1 MTTSE
6 ASPRAP
12 VDREALPTLLVVD
25 DEEGPRQSLRMV
37 FRHDFDVHAF
47 ERGDQAVAF
56 ARSRPVHVAI
66 LDIRMAGMSGIDV
79 LRALK
84 EADPATE
91 VVLLTAYET
100 LDTARQALRLGA
112 CDYLSKPFDLSGVR
126 ESVARALHF
135 RRISESI
142 ADTNGR
148 LQGLA
153 GQLHDVAAREEMART
168 TTEICAGA
176 LHDINNPLTVITCY
190 LDLLNGKL
198 KGASSLHGADLQF
211 VRDNLGL
218 LAKHVDNCRAI
229 TRRYLRFA
237 NYKVNTAAGAMVN
250 QVVDNVRTLLAKH
263 PALRGGSL
271 QVQPLEEELEAQI
284 GGTELIQILM
294 NLAVNAFQAGSP
306 GMDVR
311 LVVEKHDAP
320 LDLSALANGPGRRAI
335 NLAAFQNTAPLVA
348 LSVIDRGAGVSE
360 EIIDSIFEPYF
371 TTKEQNGN
379 GLGLAIV
386 TRFVKQHGGL
396 LHLQTKPGEGSRF
409 TVFFPASRAPRRGAG

>member
-1 MTTSE
+1 MTSTE
-6 ASPRAP
+6 APVLAPVSRAP
-12 VDREALPTLLVVD
+12 LPTLLVVD

-37 FRHDFDVHAF
+37 FRHDFDVHVF
-47 ERGDQAVAF
+47 ERGEQAVAF
-56 ARSRPVHVAI
+56 ARSHTVQVAI

-84 EADPATE
+84 EADPSTE

-112 CDYLSKPFDLSGVR
+112 CDYLSKPFDLAGIR

-135 RRISESI
+135 RRISETI
-142 ADTNGR
+142 ADTSGR

-153 GQLHDVAAREEMART
+153 GQLRDVAAREEMART

-211 VRDNLGL
+211 VRDNIGL

-237 NYKVNTAAGAMVN
+237 NYKANTTAGSMVN
-250 QVVDNVRTLLAKH
+250 QVVDNVRTLVAKH

-271 QVQPLEEELEAQI
+271 HVQTLDEELEAQI
-284 GGTELIQILM
+284 GGTELIQILV
-294 NLAVNAFQAGSP
+294 NLVVNAFQAGAP
-306 GMDVR
+306 GTDVR
-311 LVVEKHDAP
+311 LIAEKHDLP
-320 LDLSALANGPGRRAI
+320 LDLAALANGPGRRSV
-335 NLAAFQNTAPLVA
+335 NLAAFNNTAPLVA
-348 LSVIDRGAGVSE
+348 LSVVDRGSGVSE

-386 TRFVKQHGGL
+386 SRFVKQHGGL
-396 LHLQTKPGEGSRF
+396 LHLQTKQGEGSRF
-409 TVFFPASRAPRRGAG
+409 TVYFPAAPAVRRSPV